1 MNKTKLQKIIEI
13 ATIYMHEMYASDFE
27 VGVVEHL
34 NNNNVVV
41 HFFQPITDTNMSVT
55 VFGDGSGM
63 KVGLTEFSSGMKTID
78 PWG

>member
-1 MNKTKLQKIIEI
+1 
-13 ATIYMHEMYASDFE
+13 
-27 VGVVEHL
+27 
-34 NNNNVVV
+34 
-41 HFFQPITDTNMSVT
+41 